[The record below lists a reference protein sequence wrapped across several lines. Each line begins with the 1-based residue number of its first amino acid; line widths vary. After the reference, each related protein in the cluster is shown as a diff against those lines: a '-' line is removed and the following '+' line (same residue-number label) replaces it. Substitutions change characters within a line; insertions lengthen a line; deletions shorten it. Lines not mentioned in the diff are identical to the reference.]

1 MKKKLFALLT
11 CAALLTASLTGC
23 GGGNKPAESA
33 AAPAESTQAEADTK
47 EEETKAEEK
56 AASGDTKIAL
66 ITMDS
71 IDQHWVTLN
80 EGAQKAAKDLGVT
93 VTFMS
98 PNTKDD
104 AQQIECVNNAVAGGY
119 QAIIV
124 AANGPDAISSALKEA
139 ASSGIKIVYVDS
151 PANVDAEATFSTDN
165 EAAGKTAGEEMIKAL
180 SDAGITSG
188 KIGIVNV
195 NAATDSTVK
204 REAGFRSAFEGSDFE
219 LMETQYGEGDAA
231 KSQTIAE
238 NYITQGVVG
247 IFGCNEGSTTGTGN
261 AIKASGKSDIIG
273 VGFDKSD
280 AILGLIE
287 DGFLLCTMAQN
298 PDVMGEEGVKAAVAA
313 LNGESLGGKVTDT
326 GVSAIKAGGA
336 SSGSGEAAQ
345 ADAGAGSDITASK
358 EWKIALI
365 TMDSIDQ
372 HWVTLN
378 EGAQE
383 MAKELGVSV
392 TFMSPNTKD
401 DAQQIECVN
410 NAVAGNYEAIIVAAN
425 GPDAISSALKEAASS
440 GVKIVYVDSPANVDA
455 EATFST
461 DNEAAGKTAGEEMMK
476 ALKDA
481 GITSG
486 KIGIVNVNA
495 ATDST
500 VKREAGFRSAF
511 EGSDFE
517 LMETQYGEGD
527 AAKSQTIAENYI
539 TQGVVGIFGCNE
551 GSTTGTGNA
560 IKASGKSDI
569 IGVGF
574 DKSDAI
580 MNLINDGYLL
590 CTMAQNP
597 DVMGKEGVKA
607 AVQALEGESLGGKV
621 QDTGVSVLTK

>member
-1 MKKKLFALLT
+1 MKKKLLAMLS
-11 CAALLTASLTGC
+11 CAALLAASITGC
-23 GGGNKPAESA
+23 SSSKPAESVAAPAPAGNESTAPTTA
-33 AAPAESTQAEADTK
+33 AAPSVDM
-47 EEETKAEEK
+47 
-56 AASGDTKIAL
+56 KIAL

-80 EGAQKAAKDLGVT
+80 EGAQKAAGELGVT

-119 QAIIV
+119 KAIIV

-139 ASSGIKIVYVDS
+139 ASAGVKIVYVDS

-180 SDAGITSG
+180 EAANITSG

-204 REAGFRSAFEGSDFE
+204 RENGFRSAFEGKGYE

-273 VGFDKSD
+273 VGFDKCD
-280 AILGLIE
+280 AILNLIE
-287 DGFLLCTMAQN
+287 DGYLLCTMAQN
-298 PDVMGEEGVKAAVAA
+298 PDVMGEKGVKAAVKAI
-313 LNGESLGGKVTDT
+313 NGESLGGAVTDT
-326 GVSAIKAGGA
+326 GVSAIKAGG
-336 SSGSGEAAQ
+336 SSSAA
-345 ADAGAGSDITASK
+345 AAAGTPAAATK

-378 EGAQE
+378 EGAQKT
-383 MAKELGVSV
+383 AKEMGVSV

-425 GPDAISSALKEAASS
+425 GPDAISSALKEASS
-440 GVKIVYVDSPANVDA
+440 AGVKIVYVDSPANVDA

-461 DNEAAGKTAGEEMMK
+461 DNEAAGKTAGEEMIK
-476 ALKDA
+476 ALEAA
-481 GITSG
+481 GVTSG

-500 VKREAGFRSAF
+500 VKRENGFRSAF
-511 EGSDFE
+511 EGKGYE

-560 IKASGKSDI
+560 IKASGNSNI

-597 DVMGKEGVKA
+597 DVMGSEGVIA
-607 AVQALEGESLGGKV
+607 AVKALEGESLGGAV